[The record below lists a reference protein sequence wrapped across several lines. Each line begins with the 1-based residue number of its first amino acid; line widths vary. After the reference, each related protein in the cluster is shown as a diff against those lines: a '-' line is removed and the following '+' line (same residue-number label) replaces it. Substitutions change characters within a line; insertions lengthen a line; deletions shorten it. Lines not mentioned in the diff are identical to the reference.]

1 MFKHVFATMQ
11 EMLQDIII
19 HYPNANDMQRKQMDE
34 QLATLKQ
41 FSDNFIEQWLQ
52 FEEKMADF
60 RDMQHV
66 VQQSKQTGGHS
77 KTQSQGEAPVSGQK
91 KDVPALPQT
100 PGYPKIISQPPAAA
114 LRRQSS
120 SMKHSHVNA
129 VPPSITPAGNAS
141 VPGHSAGYEE
151 AAIELCQ
158 AMSKGQGYFKLF
170 MFREAS
176 VHFAEAV
183 RLAPDDNRARL
194 FLGMTYMHLQEWH
207 EAQRHFQLL
216 VEVTEHPKWKALGL
230 NALGCIQ
237 AVRMNLEQATRYFEK
252 AHEAD
257 PDFTDPLSN
266 MKSCEQHSGHLSLY
280 FGSGQL

>member
-11 EMLQDIII
+11 EMLQEIII
-19 HYPNANDMQRKQMDE
+19 HYPSADDMQRKQMDE

-60 RDMQHV
+60 REMQQV
-66 VQQSKQTGGHS
+66 AQAQSPS
-77 KTQSQGEAPVSGQK
+77 QSQAHAHK
-91 KDVPALPQT
+91 NDLAVPPQA
-100 PGYPKIISQPPAAA
+100 PGYPKTISQPPPAMKRHAASMEHIPMSPAPPHAKPNPAATLSDNHAAA
-114 LRRQSS
+114 
-120 SMKHSHVNA
+120 NA
-129 VPPSITPAGNAS
+129 AA
-141 VPGHSAGYEE
+141 YDD
-151 AAIELCQ
+151 AAIDLCLS
-158 AMSKGQGYFKLF
+158 MSKGQGYFKLF

-176 VHFAEAV
+176 NHFEEAV

-194 FLGMTYMHLQEWH
+194 FLGMTYMHMQEWN
-207 EAQRHFQLL
+207 EAQRHFTLL
-216 VEVTEHPKWKALGL
+216 VEVTEHPKWKALCL

-257 PDFTDPLSN
+257 PNFTDPLSN
-266 MKSCEQHSGHLSLY
+266 MKSCEKHDGHLSLY

>member
-11 EMLQDIII
+11 ELLQDIII
-19 HYPNANDMQRKQMDE
+19 HYPNANDTQRKQMDE

-60 RDMQHV
+60 RDMQQV
-66 VQQSKQTGGHS
+66 VQSQQAQSQS
-77 KTQSQGEAPVSGQK
+77 QAPAQSQGQSPLHGVK
-91 KDVPALPQT
+91 KDAAIPPPM
-100 PGYPKIISQPPAAA
+100 PGYPKIISQPPAGTM
-114 LRRQSS
+114 RRQAS
-120 SMKHSHVNA
+120 SMKQAHVSPA
-129 VPPSITPAGNAS
+129 PPLASSVSGSEAGFD
-141 VPGHSAGYEE
+141 E
-151 AAIELCQ
+151 AAIDLCQ

-176 VHFAEAV
+176 NHFAEAV
-183 RLAPDDNRARL
+183 RIAPDDNRARL